1 MTKILLLTAILLFS
15 LMTLSAEKI
24 TFSKKN
30 GTLIVHTAENKSCML
45 ATDAIAY
52 EPYVS
57 PDATWIAVET
67 QLLSNLQILKIYQ
80 KNAKGCYYELQPP
93 FSEKVWHDILK
104 NRAVRLEDIIHPR
117 MDFLAWTDSN
127 KIKIHISGD
136 AENSSIDKNLTYE
149 LKQPIPCVSE

>member
-1 MTKILLLTAILLFS
+1 MTKILLLAAILLFS
-15 LMTLSAEKI
+15 LMTVNAAEI

-67 QLLSNLQILKIYQ
+67 QLLSNLQILRIYR
-80 KNAKGCYYELQPP
+80 KDAKGCYSELQPS
-93 FSEKVWHDILK
+93 FSKKVWHDILQ
-104 NRAVRLEDIIHPR
+104 NRAVRLEEIIHPR
-117 MDFLAWTDSN
+117 MDFLAWTDRN
-127 KIKIHISGD
+127 KIKIHVSGD
-136 AENSSIDKNLTYE
+136 MGNTFIDKNLTYE
-149 LKQPIPCVSE
+149 LQPILCVSE

>member
-15 LMTLSAEKI
+15 LMTVNAAEI

-67 QLLSNLQILKIYQ
+67 QLLSNLQILRIYQ
-80 KNAKGCYYELQPP
+80 KNAKGCYDEHQPS
-93 FSEKVWHDILK
+93 FSTTVWHDLLK
-104 NRAVRLEDIIHPR
+104 NRAVRLEEIIHPR

-136 AENSSIDKNLTYE
+136 MGNSAIDKNLTYE
-149 LKQPIPCVSE
+149 LQPILCVSE